1 MPLRDLLTGD
11 VIVASANYS
20 FLALVEISFRV
31 LQPLFLSTPI
41 ALGGLGLDPPMIG
54 TILSIFGVLNG
65 VYRVFFFSWTTDRF
79 GVKGVYLMGI
89 TASVPCFGLFP
100 IINRLARNSVEGG
113 GRLGMEVWVAVGL
126 QVIMAVL
133 IASSFGASR
142 FKAVELSMNRFSL
155 VRFRRSI
162 HLHRRRCTQ
171 QGLLGSYEWASAAVG
186 VYHARGG
193 TCPSELGVF
202 AFDR

>member
-1 MPLRDLLTGD
+1 MPLRDLLTRD

-54 TILSIFGVLNG
+54 TILSIFGILNG

-100 IINRLARNSVEGG
+100 IINRFARNSVEGG

-133 IASSFGASR
+133 IASSFGASH
-142 FKAVELSMNRFSL
+142 FKKSNYL
-155 VRFRRSI
+155 
-162 HLHRRRCTQ
+162 
-171 QGLLGSYEWASAAVG
+171 
-186 VYHARGG
+186 
-193 TCPSELGVF
+193 
-202 AFDR
+202 